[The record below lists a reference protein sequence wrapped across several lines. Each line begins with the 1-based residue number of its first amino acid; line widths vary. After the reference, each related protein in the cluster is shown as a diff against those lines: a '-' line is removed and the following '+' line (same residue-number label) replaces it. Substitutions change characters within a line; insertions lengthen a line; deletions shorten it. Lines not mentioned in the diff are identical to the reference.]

1 MPIGRT
7 ITDSEAAR
15 FLILARRA
23 HRARGLP
30 VQTRDDCAQDAALSL
45 MRLARRYRGNAPFM
59 AAAALRAWWE
69 TAEFSKRWMR
79 ARKRGVE
86 IQLENTDLLRYGEDD
101 PGFARVDAADFLSV
115 LRSRVTNAGHR
126 RAIDLLLSGATQ
138 RSVARAVGVD
148 ESRVCQ
154 IVRGYLRKL
163 AEGMDA

>member
-1 MPIGRT
+1 
-7 ITDSEAAR
+7 
-15 FLILARRA
+15 
-23 HRARGLP
+23 
-30 VQTRDDCAQDAALSL
+30 
-45 MRLARRYRGNAPFM
+45 M

-86 IQLENTDLLRYGEDD
+86 IPLGSNDCGRDD

>member
-45 MRLARRYRGNAPFM
+45 VRFARRYRGSAPFM
-59 AAAALRAWWE
+59 AMAALRAWWE
-69 TAEFSKRWMR
+69 TAEFAKRWAR
-79 ARKRGVE
+79 ARKHGTE
-86 IQLENTDLLRYGEDD
+86 IPIGRFDRPTND
-101 PGFARVDAADFLSV
+101 PGFARVDAADFLAA

-138 RSVARAVGVD
+138 RAAARAIGVD